1 MDQKNR
7 PKQVSGGV
15 IVHVCTV
22 DAGSVHSVADER
34 LAGAR
39 IERNVAAADGFQ
51 DAQAVLSGVLERRIA
66 VDGADAEKMDVGVMR
81 G

>member
-1 MDQKNR
+1 M
-7 PKQVSGGV
+7 
-15 IVHVCTV
+15 
-22 DAGSVHSVADER
+22 HSVADER

-66 VDGADAEKMDVGVMR
+66 VDGADAEKMDAGVMR

>member
-1 MDQKNR
+1 M
-7 PKQVSGGV
+7 
-15 IVHVCTV
+15 
-22 DAGSVHSVADER
+22 HSVADER

-51 DAQAVLSGVLERRIA
+51 DAQAVLSCVLERRIA
-66 VDGADAEKMDVGVMR
+66 VDGADAEKMDVGVVR